1 MPEPLP
7 SRILVPID
15 VGDPRRRPFEM
26 AVQLAELNGAT
37 VLLLAVIDDSFPY
50 PDIFSFHS
58 PNEDYYRSLRDRALE
73 FLKELAS
80 EAPSTLEVDMIVS
93 RGKPARVIVEV
104 AEEENIDLIIMRT
117 RGTRGF
123 EHAVLGSVADKV
135 LRLTPCPILIIPEP
149 GPRPK
154 DRRDR

>member
-26 AVQLAELNGAT
+26 AVQLAGLNGAT

-73 FLKELAS
+73 ILKELAS
-80 EAPSTLEVDMIVS
+80 EAPSTLEIDMIVS

-135 LRLTPCPILIIPEP
+135 LRLTPCPILIIPERA
-149 GPRPK
+149 PRPK
-154 DRRDR
+154 DRKDR